1 VCQVPTVCLFGR
13 PSRLRLRTVCAT
25 VSMRDL
31 ERETEASGYAL
42 VLSCLLDLEGR
53 QLEELVPPSVET
65 EAEVA

>member
-1 VCQVPTVCLFGR
+1 
-13 PSRLRLRTVCAT
+13 
-25 VSMRDL
+25 MRDL